1 MGLNKLAVVTKP
13 EIPVTTGD
21 PKRLATFPSQ

>member
-21 PKRLATFPSQ
+21 PKRLAAFPP